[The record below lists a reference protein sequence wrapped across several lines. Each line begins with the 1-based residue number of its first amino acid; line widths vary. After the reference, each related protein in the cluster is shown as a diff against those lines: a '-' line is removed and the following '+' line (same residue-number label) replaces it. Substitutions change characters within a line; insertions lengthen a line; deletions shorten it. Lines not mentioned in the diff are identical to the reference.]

1 MYNEFYDRYEIIRE
15 LSCSRHSKVY
25 LVRHRIL
32 DVYRVAKIF
41 SGNQYDAD
49 RLLKEAHLIKNL
61 KHPHIPVIYDI
72 EQNIGE
78 DNSSICIIE
87 EYIDGKSLRQY
98 VNDETGAGGNLSVHE
113 ICRIGVELCCILE
126 YLHGFNGNGI
136 LHMDIKPDNI
146 MLDINGKVKLID
158 FDNAVAGNAGVS
170 VDSGSPLYAA
180 PEQYSGEY
188 AVTQSDVYSVGMVI
202 LFMVS
207 HGHVKT
213 DKGHNLAGIPR
224 RYSRLYHVIEKS
236 IHHQWGLRYS
246 SVTLL
251 KNELQGIM
259 RRSGG
264 TIEKHSYIVQV
275 AGDKAGIGTT
285 HTVMCMAHFF
295 KKNGISCVVVD
306 RSGNRRVLPPFLKN
320 GLMEDG
326 SYIYKG
332 IRIIPDYNGA
342 ISVSVQKTDIILVD
356 SGHSMRELE
365 NDKDIMD
372 IAVENYAYIEVCVTG
387 KHTVM
392 CMAHFFKKNGISCV
406 VVDRSG
412 NRRVLPPFL
421 KNGLMEDGSYIYKG
435 IRIIPDY
442 NGAISVSV
450 QKTDIILVDSGHSM
464 RELEND
470 KDIMDIAVENYAY
483 IEVCVTGK
491 HICEEN
497 KRLRKLKED
506 RVYMLNLVSAT
517 QFYELT
523 DMLKGKKCYREPCIY
538 DWCED
543 NPIFDETM
551 NDFLQDNLSELWE
564 DCRPD
569 RLKECIGRLYEKIS
583 SIRYFKGVKKKKSR

>member
-1 MYNEFYDRYEIIRE
+1 
-15 LSCSRHSKVY
+15 
-25 LVRHRIL
+25 
-32 DVYRVAKIF
+32 
-41 SGNQYDAD
+41 
-49 RLLKEAHLIKNL
+49 
-61 KHPHIPVIYDI
+61 
-72 EQNIGE
+72 
-78 DNSSICIIE
+78 
-87 EYIDGKSLRQY
+87 
-98 VNDETGAGGNLSVHE
+98 
-113 ICRIGVELCCILE
+113 
-126 YLHGFNGNGI
+126 
-136 LHMDIKPDNI
+136 
-146 MLDINGKVKLID
+146 
-158 FDNAVAGNAGVS
+158 
-170 VDSGSPLYAA
+170 
-180 PEQYSGEY
+180 
-188 AVTQSDVYSVGMVI
+188 
-202 LFMVS
+202 
-207 HGHVKT
+207 
-213 DKGHNLAGIPR
+213 
-224 RYSRLYHVIEKS
+224 
-236 IHHQWGLRYS
+236 
-246 SVTLL
+246 
-251 KNELQGIM
+251 M

-342 ISVSVQKTDIILVD
+342 ISVS
-356 SGHSMRELE
+356 
-365 NDKDIMD
+365 
-372 IAVENYAYIEVCVTG
+372 A
-387 KHTVM
+387 
-392 CMAHFFKKNGISCV
+392 
-406 VVDRSG
+406 
-412 NRRVLPPFL
+412 
-421 KNGLMEDGSYIYKG
+421 
-435 IRIIPDY
+435 
-442 NGAISVSV
+442 

-551 NDFLQDNLSELWE
+551 NDFLQDNLFELWE

>member
-41 SGNQYDAD
+41 SGNQYEAD

-158 FDNAVAGNAGVS
+158 FDNAVACNAGVS

-207 HGHVKT
+207 HGHIKT

-264 TIEKHSYIVQV
+264 TIEKHTI
-275 AGDKAGIGTT
+275 
-285 HTVMCMAHFF
+285 
-295 KKNGISCVVVD
+295 
-306 RSGNRRVLPPFLKN
+306 
-320 GLMEDG
+320 
-326 SYIYKG
+326 
-332 IRIIPDYNGA
+332 
-342 ISVSVQKTDIILVD
+342 
-356 SGHSMRELE
+356 
-365 NDKDIMD
+365 
-372 IAVENYAYIEVCVTG
+372 
-387 KHTVM
+387 
-392 CMAHFFKKNGISCV
+392 
-406 VVDRSG
+406 
-412 NRRVLPPFL
+412 
-421 KNGLMEDGSYIYKG
+421 
-435 IRIIPDY
+435 
-442 NGAISVSV
+442 
-450 QKTDIILVDSGHSM
+450 
-464 RELEND
+464 
-470 KDIMDIAVENYAY
+470 
-483 IEVCVTGK
+483 
-491 HICEEN
+491 
-497 KRLRKLKED
+497 
-506 RVYMLNLVSAT
+506 
-517 QFYELT
+517 
-523 DMLKGKKCYREPCIY
+523 
-538 DWCED
+538 
-543 NPIFDETM
+543 
-551 NDFLQDNLSELWE
+551 
-564 DCRPD
+564 
-569 RLKECIGRLYEKIS
+569 
-583 SIRYFKGVKKKKSR
+583 

>member
-41 SGNQYDAD
+41 SGNQYEAD

-207 HGHVKT
+207 HGHIKT
-213 DKGHNLAGIPR
+213 DKGHNLAGIPM

-342 ISVSVQKTDIILVD
+342 ISVSVQKTDIIHVD
-356 SGHSMRELE
+356 SGHSMR
-365 NDKDIMD
+365 K
-372 IAVENYAYIEVCVTG
+372 
-387 KHTVM
+387 
-392 CMAHFFKKNGISCV
+392 
-406 VVDRSG
+406 
-412 NRRVLPPFL
+412 
-421 KNGLMEDGSYIYKG
+421 
-435 IRIIPDY
+435 
-442 NGAISVSV
+442 
-450 QKTDIILVDSGHSM
+450 
-464 RELEND
+464 LEND

-497 KRLRKLKED
+497 KRLRRLKED

>member
-41 SGNQYDAD
+41 SGNQYEAD

-207 HGHVKT
+207 HGHIKT

-285 HTVMCMAHFF
+285 HTVMCMAHFL
-295 KKNGISCVVVD
+295 KKKGINCVVAD
-306 RSGNRRVLPPFLKN
+306 RSGSRRVIPAFVKE
-320 GLMEDG
+320 GLMDDG

-332 IRIIPDYNGA
+332 IRIIPDYNNA
-342 ISVSVQKTDIILVD
+342 ISVTGIKAEVILVD
-356 SGHSMRELE
+356 SGHNMRCLMH
-365 NDKDIMD
+365 DKCIVDMVGD
-372 IAVENYAYIEVCVTG
+372 NY
-387 KHTVM
+387 
-392 CMAHFFKKNGISCV
+392 
-406 VVDRSG
+406 
-412 NRRVLPPFL
+412 
-421 KNGLMEDGSYIYKG
+421 SYTMVY
-435 IRIIPDY
+435 
-442 NGAISVSV
+442 
-450 QKTDIILVDSGHSM
+450 
-464 RELEND
+464 
-470 KDIMDIAVENYAY
+470 
-483 IEVCVTGK
+483 VTGK
-491 HICEEN
+491 HIYEEK
-497 KRLRKLKED
+497 KRFAKCSED
-506 RVYMLNLVSAT
+506 IVYMLNLVSAE
-517 QFYELT
+517 QFYELSV
-523 DMLKGKKCYREPCIY
+523 MFKGKKCYRMPCIY
-538 DWCED
+538 DWCGD

-551 NDFLQDNLSELWE
+551 NDFLQDNLSGLWKVY
-564 DCRPD
+564 RPG
-569 RLKECIGRLYEKIS
+569 RIKECIGRLYEKIS
-583 SIRYFKGVKKKKSR
+583 SIRYIKRFKKKKSE

>member
-1 MYNEFYDRYEIIRE
+1 M
-15 LSCSRHSKVY
+15 
-25 LVRHRIL
+25 
-32 DVYRVAKIF
+32 
-41 SGNQYDAD
+41 
-49 RLLKEAHLIKNL
+49 

-213 DKGHNLAGIPR
+213 DKDHNLAGIPR

-342 ISVSVQKTDIILVD
+342 ISVS
-356 SGHSMRELE
+356 
-365 NDKDIMD
+365 
-372 IAVENYAYIEVCVTG
+372 A
-387 KHTVM
+387 
-392 CMAHFFKKNGISCV
+392 
-406 VVDRSG
+406 
-412 NRRVLPPFL
+412 
-421 KNGLMEDGSYIYKG
+421 
-435 IRIIPDY
+435 
-442 NGAISVSV
+442 

-506 RVYMLNLVSAT
+506 RVYMLNLVRYLHSFA
-517 QFYELT
+517 ELT

>member
-41 SGNQYDAD
+41 SGNQYDVD
-49 RLLKEAHLIKNL
+49 RLVKEAHLIKNL

-207 HGHVKT
+207 HGHIKT

-332 IRIIPDYNGA
+332 IRIISDYNGA
-342 ISVSVQKTDIILVD
+342 ISVS
-356 SGHSMRELE
+356 
-365 NDKDIMD
+365 
-372 IAVENYAYIEVCVTG
+372 A
-387 KHTVM
+387 
-392 CMAHFFKKNGISCV
+392 
-406 VVDRSG
+406 
-412 NRRVLPPFL
+412 
-421 KNGLMEDGSYIYKG
+421 
-435 IRIIPDY
+435 
-442 NGAISVSV
+442 

>member
-15 LSCSRHSKVY
+15 LSCSEHSKVY
-25 LVRHRIL
+25 LVRHRML

-41 SGNQYDAD
+41 SGSQHDAD

-98 VNDETGAGGNLSVHE
+98 VCDETDSGGQLSLHE
-113 ICRIGVELCCILE
+113 ICRIGIELCCILE

-158 FDNAVAGNAGVS
+158 FDNAVTGNAGMTVE
-170 VDSGSPLYAA
+170 SGSPLYAA
-180 PEQYSGEY
+180 PEQYSGEN
-188 AVTQSDVYSVGMVI
+188 AVMQSDIYSVGMVI

-207 HGHVKT
+207 HGHIKT
-213 DKGHNLAGIPR
+213 DENHNLAGIPR
-224 RYSRLYHVIEKS
+224 RYSKLYHVIQKS

-246 SVTLL
+246 SITLL

-259 RRSGG
+259 NRGG
-264 TIEKHSYIVQV
+264 GRIEKLSYIIQA

-285 HTVMCMAHFF
+285 YTVMCMAHFF
-295 KKNGISCVVVD
+295 QKNGISCVVVD
-306 RSGNRRVLPPFLKN
+306 RSGNRRVLPPVLKN

-332 IRIIPDYNGA
+332 IKIIPDYNGA
-342 ISVSVQKTDIILVD
+342 ISVCGLKADIILVD
-356 SGHSMRELE
+356 SGHNMHKLD

-372 IAVENYAYIEVCVTG
+372 IVADNYAY
-387 KHTVM
+387 
-392 CMAHFFKKNGISCV
+392 
-406 VVDRSG
+406 R
-412 NRRVLPPFL
+412 
-421 KNGLMEDGSYIYKG
+421 
-435 IRIIPDY
+435 
-442 NGAISVSV
+442 
-450 QKTDIILVDSGHSM
+450 
-464 RELEND
+464 
-470 KDIMDIAVENYAY
+470 
-483 IEVCVTGK
+483 EVCVTGK
-491 HICEEN
+491 HIYEEK
-497 KRLRKLKED
+497 KRLTKINGD
-506 RVYMLNLVSAT
+506 RVYILNLVSAG
-517 QFYELT
+517 QFYELSG
-523 DMLKGKKCYREPCIY
+523 MFKGKKCYRMPCIY

-551 NDFLQDNLSELWE
+551 NDFLQDNLPELWE

-583 SIRYFKGVKKKKSR
+583 SIRYFKGVKKKKSK

>member
-41 SGNQYDAD
+41 SGNQYDVD
-49 RLLKEAHLIKNL
+49 RLVKEAHLIKNL

-207 HGHVKT
+207 HGHIKT
-213 DKGHNLAGIPR
+213 DKNHNLAGIPR

-275 AGDKAGIGTT
+275 
-285 HTVMCMAHFF
+285 
-295 KKNGISCVVVD
+295 
-306 RSGNRRVLPPFLKN
+306 

-342 ISVSVQKTDIILVD
+342 ISVS
-356 SGHSMRELE
+356 
-365 NDKDIMD
+365 
-372 IAVENYAYIEVCVTG
+372 A
-387 KHTVM
+387 
-392 CMAHFFKKNGISCV
+392 
-406 VVDRSG
+406 
-412 NRRVLPPFL
+412 
-421 KNGLMEDGSYIYKG
+421 
-435 IRIIPDY
+435 
-442 NGAISVSV
+442 

-551 NDFLQDNLSELWE
+551 NDFLQDNLFELWE

>member
-1 MYNEFYDRYEIIRE
+1 MKHLAPKAYQCEHCGTVLKTEAGAIKHEEKCPKNNVAKMEKVKLQSEFSKELQEIRE
-15 LSCSRHSKVY
+15 TSVSIHEVVLRVVELWRKFGVNVNFNSYPSVFSMQVRNTHDSPKGYPRNWESKPGLPKGYPGWQGRWIGTIEIVDPKKLGNHY
-25 LVRHRIL
+25 AYFQDLRGAWGQCGNLEGVTFF
-32 DVYRVAKIF
+32 KI
-41 SGNQYDAD
+41 G
-49 RLLKEAHLIKNL
+49 
-61 KHPHIPVIYDI
+61 
-72 EQNIGE
+72 
-78 DNSSICIIE
+78 C
-87 EYIDGKSLRQY
+87 DG
-98 VNDETGAGGNLSVHE
+98 GCGGGGGNLSVHE

-207 HGHVKT
+207 HGHIKT

-285 HTVMCMAHFF
+285 
-295 KKNGISCVVVD
+295 
-306 RSGNRRVLPPFLKN
+306 
-320 GLMEDG
+320 
-326 SYIYKG
+326 
-332 IRIIPDYNGA
+332 
-342 ISVSVQKTDIILVD
+342 
-356 SGHSMRELE
+356 
-365 NDKDIMD
+365 
-372 IAVENYAYIEVCVTG
+372 
-387 KHTVM
+387 HTVM

>member
-1 MYNEFYDRYEIIRE
+1 MHNEFYDKYEIIKE
-15 LSCSRHSKVY
+15 LSCSTHSKVY

-41 SGNQYDAD
+41 SGNQQDAR
-49 RLLKEAHLIKNL
+49 RLMKEAHLIKNL

-78 DNSSICIIE
+78 DNDSICIIE

-98 VNDETGAGGNLSVHE
+98 VHDETDTRGYLSVHE
-113 ICRIGVELCCILE
+113 ICRIGIELCCILE
-126 YLHGFNGNGI
+126 YLHGYNGNGI

-146 MLDINGKVKLID
+146 MLDKDGKVKLID
-158 FDNAVAGNAGVS
+158 YDNAVEGNAGLTVE
-170 VDSGSPLYAA
+170 SGSPLYAA
-180 PEQYSGEY
+180 PEQYNREK
-188 AVTQSDVYSVGMVI
+188 AVIQSDIYSLGMVI

-207 HGHVKT
+207 HGHIVT
-213 DKGHNLAGIPR
+213 DENHKLSEISS
-224 RYSRLYHVIEKS
+224 RYSSLYHVINKS
-236 IHHQWGLRYS
+236 LHHEWGLRYS
-246 SVTLL
+246 SVTYL
-251 KNELQGIM
+251 KQELQSIM
-259 RRSGG
+259 NWGGG
-264 TIEKHSYIVQV
+264 TDEKLSYIIQV

-285 HTVMCMAHFF
+285 HTVMCMAHFL
-295 KKNGISCVVVD
+295 KKKGINCVVAD
-306 RSGNRRVLPPFLKN
+306 RSGSRRVMPAFVKE
-320 GLMEDG
+320 GLMD
-326 SYIYKG
+326 
-332 IRIIPDYNGA
+332 
-342 ISVSVQKTDIILVD
+342 
-356 SGHSMRELE
+356 
-365 NDKDIMD
+365 
-372 IAVENYAYIEVCVTG
+372 
-387 KHTVM
+387 
-392 CMAHFFKKNGISCV
+392 
-406 VVDRSG
+406 
-412 NRRVLPPFL
+412 
-421 KNGLMEDGSYIYKG
+421 DGSYIYKG

>member
-1 MYNEFYDRYEIIRE
+1 M
-15 LSCSRHSKVY
+15 
-25 LVRHRIL
+25 
-32 DVYRVAKIF
+32 
-41 SGNQYDAD
+41 
-49 RLLKEAHLIKNL
+49 
-61 KHPHIPVIYDI
+61 
-72 EQNIGE
+72 
-78 DNSSICIIE
+78 
-87 EYIDGKSLRQY
+87 
-98 VNDETGAGGNLSVHE
+98 
-113 ICRIGVELCCILE
+113 
-126 YLHGFNGNGI
+126 
-136 LHMDIKPDNI
+136 
-146 MLDINGKVKLID
+146 LID
-158 FDNAVAGNAGVS
+158 FGAAREYRRYSDGDTVLLGTRG
-170 VDSGSPLYAA
+170 YAA

-207 HGHVKT
+207 HGHIKT

-356 SGHSMRELE
+356 SG
-365 NDKDIMD
+365 N
-372 IAVENYAYIEVCVTG
+372 
-387 KHTVM
+387 
-392 CMAHFFKKNGISCV
+392 
-406 VVDRSG
+406 
-412 NRRVLPPFL
+412 
-421 KNGLMEDGSYIYKG
+421 
-435 IRIIPDY
+435 
-442 NGAISVSV
+442 
-450 QKTDIILVDSGHSM
+450 SM

>member
-41 SGNQYDAD
+41 SGNQYEAD

-207 HGHVKT
+207 HGHIKT

-251 KNELQGIM
+251 KNELQGIMRRSGGTIEKHSYIVPVSYTHLTLPTNREGIM

-342 ISVSVQKTDIILVD
+342 ISVSAQKTDIILVD
-356 SGHSMRELE
+356 SGHSMRKLE
-365 NDKDIMD
+365 NDKDIM
-372 IAVENYAYIEVCVTG
+372 
-387 KHTVM
+387 
-392 CMAHFFKKNGISCV
+392 
-406 VVDRSG
+406 
-412 NRRVLPPFL
+412 
-421 KNGLMEDGSYIYKG
+421 
-435 IRIIPDY
+435 
-442 NGAISVSV
+442 
-450 QKTDIILVDSGHSM
+450 
-464 RELEND
+464 
-470 KDIMDIAVENYAY
+470 
-483 IEVCVTGK
+483 
-491 HICEEN
+491 HI
-497 KRLRKLKED
+497 
-506 RVYMLNLVSAT
+506 
-517 QFYELT
+517 
-523 DMLKGKKCYREPCIY
+523 
-538 DWCED
+538 
-543 NPIFDETM
+543 
-551 NDFLQDNLSELWE
+551 
-564 DCRPD
+564 
-569 RLKECIGRLYEKIS
+569 
-583 SIRYFKGVKKKKSR
+583 